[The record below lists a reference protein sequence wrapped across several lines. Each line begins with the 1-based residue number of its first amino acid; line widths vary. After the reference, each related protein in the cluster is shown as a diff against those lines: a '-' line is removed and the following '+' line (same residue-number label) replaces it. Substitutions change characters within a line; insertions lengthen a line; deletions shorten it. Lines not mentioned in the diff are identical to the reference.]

1 MFFMTLGKQEIYKIM
16 ILTVESYKDNMYIL
30 QVLSDILDDIK
41 DSINTNPY
49 KKININDWEI
59 SNKPI
64 FKDGFESNIIFNNS
78 VKNESINIIFSCI
91 DELTED
97 DVKYKISGIV
107 LYKEKGSK
115 EQIIEVN
122 NFIYNICNELLQL
135 LEKNNE
141 QI

>member
-1 MFFMTLGKQEIYKIM
+1 MF
-16 ILTVESYKDNMYIL
+16 LTVESYKDNMYIL

-49 KKININDWEI
+49 NKININNWVI

-64 FKDGFESNIIFNNS
+64 FKDGFESNIIFNNDS
-78 VKNESINIIFSCI
+78 KKQSINITFSCI

-135 LEKNNE
+135 LEKNNK

>member
-1 MFFMTLGKQEIYKIM
+1 M

-41 DSINTNPY
+41 NSINTNPY
-49 KKININDWEI
+49 KKININNWVI

-64 FKDGFESNIIFNNS
+64 FKDGFETNIIFNNDS
-78 VKNESINIIFSCI
+78 KKQSINIIFSCI
-91 DELTED
+91 DELTEND
-97 DVKYKISGIV
+97 AKYKISGIV